1 MKFRRLYIFLV
12 LSLLGAAIYAQT
24 VKLDAPSRCTVG
36 EKIQVVYTIEV
47 SSVEDISLGDFPGFD
62 IIYGPSVSSS
72 SEYSYINGRATQRE
86 VTYVSITLVARQT
99 GKFHIPAITIRTKG
113 KNCRS
118 KSAEV
123 TVTQGS
129 GNTGPGNSPSAS
141 QPSAPSRAASSGHIS
156 KDDLFITAEVNKRN
170 VYEQEAIV
178 LTYKIYS
185 AVHLRNITGKMPE
198 MDGFHCQEL
207 ENKPQLSLSAET
219 YNGRR
224 YLTAVWR
231 KYILIPQKSGHLHI
245 PSVNFDAECE
255 TINPSMDLIDE
266 FFNGGGLAHVV
277 VKTIATPALNIDVK
291 SLPTPKPDDFSGAVG
306 HYTISSSL
314 SPTDIKANDASTYR
328 LVVSG
333 SGNMKLISAPKS
345 KFPAD
350 FEAYDPKID
359 DQTHISAKG
368 NEGNIA
374 FDYII
379 VPRHE
384 GKYEIQPMHFVYFDP
399 EAGRYVTLKTDK
411 YTMNVAKGSGT
422 HRNTSS
428 QEDLKVLSNDIR
440 YIMTGDA
447 DISENKDDYFGTLS
461 YILSY
466 IGILALFGIV
476 FAILRR
482 RAQLNANVA
491 RQRGRRASR
500 AAQKRLKQAS
510 VLLARND
517 ANAFYDE
524 VLRALLGY
532 AGDKLNISTQ
542 DLNKENVAVSFRQR
556 GVGEELVT
564 RFIDVLT
571 QCEFARFAPGD
582 PGETMDTIYHSAI
595 EAINEM
601 ENVI

>member
-1 MKFRRLYIFLV
+1 MKLRILYTLLI
-12 LSLLGAAIYAQT
+12 LSLLCASIYAQT
-24 VKLDAPSRCTVG
+24 VKLDAPSHCTVG
-36 EKIQVVYTIEV
+36 EKIQVVYTIDV
-47 SSVEDISLGDFPGFD
+47 SSIEDVSLGDFPGFD
-62 IIYGPSVSSS
+62 ILYGPSISSS

-86 VTYVSITLVARQT
+86 VTYISLTLVARQK

-118 KSAEV
+118 RSAEV
-123 TVTQGS
+123 TVSQGS
-129 GNTGPGNSPSAS
+129 ANKGQGHQSPGTHQPSSPSHRS
-141 QPSAPSRAASSGHIS
+141 TSGNIS

-170 VYEQEAIV
+170 VYEQEALV

-198 MDGFHCQEL
+198 LDGFHCQEL

-231 KYILIPQKSGHLHI
+231 KYVLIPQKGGHLHI

-255 TINPSMDLIDE
+255 IVNPTMDLIDE
-266 FFNGGGLAHVV
+266 FFNGGGLANVV
-277 VKTIATPALNIDVK
+277 VKTIATPAIDIDVK

-314 SPTDIKANDASTYR
+314 SPTDVKANDASTYR

-333 SGNMKLISAPKS
+333 SGNMKLISPPKPN
-345 KFPAD
+345 FPAD
-350 FEAYDPKID
+350 FESYDPKTD
-359 DQTHISAKG
+359 DKTKISAQG
-368 NEGNIA
+368 NEGNVA

-384 GKYEIQPMHFVYFDP
+384 GKYEIEPMNFTYFDTQS
-399 EAGRYVTLKTDK
+399 GKYVTLKTDK
-411 YTMNVAKGSGT
+411 YTMNVAKGRGT
-422 HRNTSS
+422 RHSNS
-428 QEDLKVLSNDIR
+428 QEDLKVLSNDIH
-440 YIMTGDA
+440 YIMKGDA
-447 DISENKDDYFGTLS
+447 DIVKNQDDYFGTTP
-461 YILSY
+461 YILTY
-466 IGILALFGIV
+466 IGILAIFGTA
-476 FAILRR
+476 FAFLRR
-482 RAQLNANVA
+482 QAQLNANVA

-500 AAQKRLKQAS
+500 AAQKRLKKAS

-542 DLNKENVAVSFRQR
+542 ELNKDNVALTFRQR

-564 RFIDVLT
+564 RFIDVLS

-582 PGETMDTIYHSAI
+582 PSQTMDTIYHSAI

>member
-1 MKFRRLYIFLV
+1 MKFRRLYIFLI
-12 LSLLGAAIYAQT
+12 LSLLGTAIYAQT
-24 VKLDAPSRCTVG
+24 VKLDAPGHCTVG
-36 EKIQVVYTIEV
+36 EKINVVYSVDV
-47 SSVEDISLGDFPGFD
+47 SSIEDISRLDFPGFD
-62 IIYGPSVSSS
+62 ILYGPNVSSS

-86 VTYVSITLVARQT
+86 VTYVSVTLVARQT
-99 GKFHIPAITIRTKG
+99 GKFRIPAITIRTRG
-113 KNCRS
+113 KNCKS
-118 KSAEV
+118 NSAEI

-129 GNTGPGNSPSAS
+129 GGNSSGQSPSGSA
-141 QPSAPSRAASSGHIS
+141 QQAPSRASSTGSIG
-156 KDDLFITAEVNKRN
+156 KDDLFITAEVSKRN
-170 VYEQEAIV
+170 VYEQEALV

-198 MDGFHCQEL
+198 LDGFHCQEL

-231 KYILIPQKSGHLHI
+231 KYVLIPQKSGHLHI

-255 TINPSMDLIDE
+255 IINPSMDLIDE
-266 FFNGGGLAHVV
+266 FFNGGGLAHVT
-277 VKTIATPALNIDVK
+277 VKTIATPALDIDVK
-291 SLPTPKPDDFSGAVG
+291 SLPTPKPDAFCGAVG
-306 HYTISSSL
+306 HYTVSSSL
-314 SPTDIKANDASTYR
+314 SPTDVKANDASTYR

-333 SGNMKLISAPKS
+333 SGNMKLIGAPKS

-350 FEAYDPKID
+350 FEAYDPKTD
-359 DQTHISAKG
+359 DQTHVSAQG
-368 NEGNIA
+368 NSGNIA

-384 GKYEIQPMHFVYFDP
+384 GKYDIQPMDFVYFDP
-399 EAGRYVTLKTDK
+399 ESGRYVTLRTDK
-411 YTMNVAKGSGT
+411 YTMNVAKGRGT
-422 HRNTSS
+422 HHSTG
-428 QEDLKVLSNDIR
+428 QEDLKVLSNDIH

-447 DISENKDDYFGTLS
+447 DIFENQDDCFGTLPYIMS
-461 YILSY
+461 YL
-466 IGILALFGIV
+466 GVLALFGII
-476 FAILRR
+476 FAFLRR
-482 RAQLNANVA
+482 QAQLNANVA
-491 RQRGRRASR
+491 RRRGRRASR

-510 VLLARND
+510 VLLLRND

-542 DLNKENVAVSFRQR
+542 ELNKENVAVSFRQR
-556 GVGEELVT
+556 GVGEDLVT

-582 PGETMDTIYHSAI
+582 PGETMDTIYQSAI

>member
-1 MKFRRLYIFLV
+1 MKFRRLYILLI
-12 LSLLGAAIYAQT
+12 LSLLSAAIYAQT
-24 VKLDAPSRCTVG
+24 VKLDAPGRCTVG
-36 EKIQVVYTIEV
+36 EKINVVYTIEV
-47 SSVEDISLGDFPGFD
+47 SSIEDISRLDFPGFD
-62 IIYGPSVSSS
+62 ILYGPNISSS

-86 VTYVSITLVARQT
+86 VTYVSVTLVARQT
-99 GKFHIPAITIRTKG
+99 GKFRIPAITIRTKG
-113 KNCRS
+113 KNCKS
-118 KSAEV
+118 NSAEI

-129 GNTGPGNSPSAS
+129 GNNGSGQSSSSAA
-141 QPSAPSRAASSGHIS
+141 QPSSPSRASSTGNIS
-156 KDDLFITAEVNKRN
+156 KDDLFITAEVSKRN
-170 VYEQEAIV
+170 VYEQEALV

-185 AVHLRNITGKMPE
+185 SVHLRNITGKMPE
-198 MDGFHCQEL
+198 LDGFHCQEL

-231 KYILIPQKSGHLHI
+231 KYVLIPQKSGHLHI

-255 TINPSMDLIDE
+255 IINPSMDLIDE
-266 FFNGGGLAHVV
+266 FFNGGGLAHVA
-277 VKTIATPALNIDVK
+277 VKTIATPALDIDVK
-291 SLPTPKPDDFSGAVG
+291 ALPTPRPDDFCGAVG
-306 HYTISSSL
+306 HYTVSSSL

-345 KFPAD
+345 RFPAD

-359 DQTHISAKG
+359 DQTHISAQG
-368 NEGNIA
+368 NSGNIA

-384 GKYEIQPMHFVYFDP
+384 GKYEIQPMNFVYFDP
-399 EAGRYVTLKTDK
+399 ESGRYVTLKTDK
-411 YTMNVAKGSGT
+411 YTMNVAKGHGT
-422 HRNTSS
+422 RHNSA

-447 DISENKDDYFGTLS
+447 NLSENHDDYFGTLS

-466 IGILALFGIV
+466 IGVLALFGIV
-476 FAILRR
+476 FAVLRR
-482 RAQLNANVA
+482 QAQLNANVA
-491 RQRGRRASR
+491 RRRGRRASR

-510 VLLARND
+510 VLLRKND

-542 DLNKENVAVSFRQR
+542 DLNKENVAVTFRQR